1 MNGVRFKNRR
11 INIWNSAT
19 IGIEVAD
26 GVKVVD
32 FNDAEPNV
40 ELRSV
45 KKQFPSVET
54 LIIGKSTSTLEI
66 SNFMFP
72 NVKEVI
78 SENNQ
83 DFKSGNV
90 LIKHGYDGFKLLNT
104 FCKQADEVID
114 LQDVISVSNYAFE
127 GCLSKNIINFKLQ
140 YAEQYA
146 FHGYPYMSSV
156 EYVNGANCVGDICL
170 SIDEDADVV
179 EIPKNVTMVVI
190 SEDFSGSIKIKCNK
204 LIINSAKTLVGTF
217 MVMIFTLNDDDK
229 LVRRLLVSRLCL
241 QVVADW
247 IFISS
252 FKDVGAAYAEIAV
265 NALIGLIAVLSAYD
279 KGYLKFAMPG
289 KDFLKDWC
297 KIGAFAG
304 IQIFLDNFIYAVMV
318 CKMVNA
324 VSESGNYWVAN
335 NFIWGWLLVPVACLA
350 EVIKKND
357 KVRLTMKNCWRYLIM
372 IFAVW
377 LITMPKWKSFISGP
391 MASDGDVII
400 KIVLPL
406 IPFYI
411 TYMISAVIDGW
422 FVSHGRTIYNAI
434 NSLIVNVGYYGVI
447 YFMFKR
453 GMFAE
458 NMMFIIGMFG
468 CGMLVHMVASILMY
482 RLEVIRIQ
490 AMPADCQKKAV

>member
-1 MNGVRFKNRR
+1 MPDLEHGRRKKSAKKYKKKINAAYCIKRRRRFKKMTKKDFKLYGSLILYALLPSVYLLIRMQIVAVSGVD
-11 INIWNSAT
+11 INIM
-19 IGIEVAD
+19 GQIEWFD
-26 GVKVVD
+26 
-32 FNDAEPNV
+32 
-40 ELRSV
+40 
-45 KKQFPSVET
+45 
-54 LIIGKSTSTLEI
+54 LI
-66 SNFMFP
+66 
-72 NVKEVI
+72 
-78 SENNQ
+78 
-83 DFKSGNV
+83 
-90 LIKHGYDGFKLLNT
+90 
-104 FCKQADEVID
+104 DEVLVTALTVPLYFLLKPD
-114 LQDVISVSNYAFE
+114 KEKTAPDKNCAAF
-127 GCLSKNIINFKLQ
+127 LASFAV
-140 YAEQYA
+140 YTA
-146 FHGYPYMSSV
+146 FT
-156 EYVNGANCVGDICL
+156 I
-170 SIDEDADVV
+170 VV
-179 EIPKNVTMVVI
+179 MMKI
-190 SEDFSGSIKIKCNK
+190 GSI
-204 LIINSAKTLVGTF
+204 AKFMNAENAVQYLFMQALSMLAGFVGTF

-265 NALIGLIAVLSAYD
+265 NAVIGLIAVLSAYS

-289 KDFLKDWC
+289 KTFLKDWC

-335 NFIWGWLLVPVACLA
+335 NFIWGWLLVPVTCLV

-357 KVRLTMKNCWRYLIM
+357 KIRLTMKNCWRYLIM

-377 LITMPKWKSFISGP
+377 LITMPRWKSFISGP
-391 MASDGDVII
+391 MASDGNVIM

-406 IPFYI
+406 VPFYI

-434 NSLIVNVGYYGVI
+434 NSLIVNVGYYGII
-447 YFMFKR
+447 YLAFKR

-468 CGMLVHMVASILMY
+468 CGMLVHMAASILMY
-482 RLEVIRIQ
+482 RLEIIRTQ
-490 AMPADCQKKAV
+490 TMPADCQKKAV

>member
-1 MNGVRFKNRR
+1 MTKRDFKLYGSLILYALLPSVYLLIRMQIVAVNGVN
-11 INIWNSAT
+11 INIM
-19 IGIEVAD
+19 GQIEWFD
-26 GVKVVD
+26 
-32 FNDAEPNV
+32 
-40 ELRSV
+40 
-45 KKQFPSVET
+45 
-54 LIIGKSTSTLEI
+54 LI
-66 SNFMFP
+66 
-72 NVKEVI
+72 
-78 SENNQ
+78 
-83 DFKSGNV
+83 
-90 LIKHGYDGFKLLNT
+90 
-104 FCKQADEVID
+104 DEVLVTALTVPLYFLLKPD
-114 LQDVISVSNYAFE
+114 NGKTAPKKNCAAFLVSIAVYAVFT
-127 GCLSKNIINFKLQ
+127 
-140 YAEQYA
+140 
-146 FHGYPYMSSV
+146 
-156 EYVNGANCVGDICL
+156 
-170 SIDEDADVV
+170 VV
-179 EIPKNVTMVVI
+179 VMLKI
-190 SEDFSGSIKIKCNK
+190 GSI
-204 LIINSAKTLVGTF
+204 AKFMNAENAVQYLFIQALSMLAGFVGTF
-217 MVMIFTLNDDDK
+217 MVMVFTLNDDDK

-265 NALIGLIAVLSAYD
+265 NALIGLIAVLSAYG

-304 IQIFLDNFIYAVMV
+304 IQIFLDNFIYAVIV

-335 NFIWGWLLVPVACLA
+335 NFIWGWLLVPVTCLA

-434 NSLIVNVGYYGVI
+434 NSLIVNVG
-447 YFMFKR
+447 
-453 GMFAE
+453 
-458 NMMFIIGMFG
+458 
-468 CGMLVHMVASILMY
+468 
-482 RLEVIRIQ
+482 
-490 AMPADCQKKAV
+490 

>member
-1 MNGVRFKNRR
+1 MTKKDFKLYGSLILYALLPSVYLLIRMQIVAVSGVD
-11 INIWNSAT
+11 INIM
-19 IGIEVAD
+19 GQIEWFD
-26 GVKVVD
+26 
-32 FNDAEPNV
+32 
-40 ELRSV
+40 
-45 KKQFPSVET
+45 
-54 LIIGKSTSTLEI
+54 LI
-66 SNFMFP
+66 
-72 NVKEVI
+72 
-78 SENNQ
+78 
-83 DFKSGNV
+83 
-90 LIKHGYDGFKLLNT
+90 
-104 FCKQADEVID
+104 DEVLVTALTVPLYFLLKPD
-114 LQDVISVSNYAFE
+114 KEKTAPDKNCAAF
-127 GCLSKNIINFKLQ
+127 LASFAV
-140 YAEQYA
+140 YTA
-146 FHGYPYMSSV
+146 FT
-156 EYVNGANCVGDICL
+156 I
-170 SIDEDADVV
+170 VV
-179 EIPKNVTMVVI
+179 MMKI
-190 SEDFSGSIKIKCNK
+190 GSI
-204 LIINSAKTLVGTF
+204 AKFMNAENAVQYLFMQALSMLAGFVGTF

-265 NALIGLIAVLSAYD
+265 NAVIGLIAVLSAYS

-289 KDFLKDWC
+289 KTFLKDWC

-335 NFIWGWLLVPVACLA
+335 NFIWGWLLVPVTCLV

-357 KVRLTMKNCWRYLIM
+357 KIRLTMKNCWRYLIM

-377 LITMPKWKSFISGP
+377 LITMPRWKSFISGP
-391 MASDGDVII
+391 MASDGNVIM

-406 IPFYI
+406 VPFYI

-434 NSLIVNVGYYGVI
+434 NSMIVNVGYYGII
-447 YFMFKR
+447 YLAFKR

-468 CGMLVHMVASILMY
+468 CGMLVHMAASILMY
-482 RLEVIRIQ
+482 RLEIIRTQ
-490 AMPADCQKKAV
+490 TMPADCQKKAV

>member
-1 MNGVRFKNRR
+1 MTKKDFKLYGSLILYALLPSVYLLIRMQIVAVNGVD
-11 INIWNSAT
+11 INIM
-19 IGIEVAD
+19 GQIEWFD
-26 GVKVVD
+26 
-32 FNDAEPNV
+32 
-40 ELRSV
+40 
-45 KKQFPSVET
+45 
-54 LIIGKSTSTLEI
+54 LI
-66 SNFMFP
+66 
-72 NVKEVI
+72 
-78 SENNQ
+78 
-83 DFKSGNV
+83 
-90 LIKHGYDGFKLLNT
+90 
-104 FCKQADEVID
+104 DEVLVTALTVPLYFLLKPDKGKIASEKNCAAF
-114 LQDVISVSNYAFE
+114 LVSFAVYTAFT
-127 GCLSKNIINFKLQ
+127 IIVMLK
-140 YAEQYA
+140 
-146 FHGYPYMSSV
+146 
-156 EYVNGANCVGDICL
+156 I
-170 SIDEDADVV
+170 
-179 EIPKNVTMVVI
+179 
-190 SEDFSGSIKIKCNK
+190 GSI
-204 LIINSAKTLVGTF
+204 AKFMNAENAVQYLFMQALSMLAGFVGTF

-252 FKDVGAAYAEIAV
+252 FNDVGAAYAEIAV
-265 NALIGLIAVLSAYD
+265 NVVIGLIAVLSAYS

-335 NFIWGWLLVPVACLA
+335 NFIWGWLLVPVTCLV

-357 KVRLTMKNCWRYLIM
+357 KIRLTMKNCWRYLIM

-377 LITMPKWKSFISGP
+377 LITMPRWKSFISGP
-391 MASDGDVII
+391 MASDGNVII

-406 IPFYI
+406 VPFYI

-434 NSLIVNVGYYGVI
+434 NSLIVNVGYYGII
-447 YFMFKR
+447 YLAFKR

-468 CGMLVHMVASILMY
+468 CGMLVHMAASILMY
-482 RLEVIRIQ
+482 KLETVGIQ
-490 AMPADCQKKAV
+490 AMPADCHKKAV

>member
-1 MNGVRFKNRR
+1 MTKKDFKLYGSLILYALLPSVYLLIRMQIVAVSGVD
-11 INIWNSAT
+11 INIM
-19 IGIEVAD
+19 GQIEWFD
-26 GVKVVD
+26 
-32 FNDAEPNV
+32 
-40 ELRSV
+40 
-45 KKQFPSVET
+45 
-54 LIIGKSTSTLEI
+54 LI
-66 SNFMFP
+66 
-72 NVKEVI
+72 
-78 SENNQ
+78 
-83 DFKSGNV
+83 
-90 LIKHGYDGFKLLNT
+90 
-104 FCKQADEVID
+104 DEVLVTALTVPLYFLLKPD
-114 LQDVISVSNYAFE
+114 KEKTAPDKSCAAFLVSFAVYTVFTIVVMLKIGNIAKFMNAENAVQYLFMQA
-127 GCLSKNIINFKLQ
+127 LSMLAGF
-140 YAEQYA
+140 
-146 FHGYPYMSSV
+146 
-156 EYVNGANCVGDICL
+156 
-170 SIDEDADVV
+170 
-179 EIPKNVTMVVI
+179 
-190 SEDFSGSIKIKCNK
+190 
-204 LIINSAKTLVGTF
+204 VGTF

-265 NALIGLIAVLSAYD
+265 NAVIGLIAVLSAYS

-289 KDFLKDWC
+289 KTFLKDWC

-335 NFIWGWLLVPVACLA
+335 NFIWGWLLVPVTCLV

-357 KVRLTMKNCWRYLIM
+357 KIRLTMKNCWRYLIM

-377 LITMPKWKSFISGP
+377 LITMPRWKSFISGP
-391 MASDGDVII
+391 MASDGNVIM

-406 IPFYI
+406 VPFYI

-434 NSLIVNVGYYGVI
+434 NSLIVNVGYYGII
-447 YFMFKR
+447 YLAFKR

-468 CGMLVHMVASILMY
+468 CGMLVHMAASILMY
-482 RLEVIRIQ
+482 RLEIIRTQ
-490 AMPADCQKKAV
+490 TMPADCQKKAV

>member
-1 MNGVRFKNRR
+1 MTKKDFKLYGSLILYALLPSVYLLIRMQIVAVSGVD
-11 INIWNSAT
+11 INIM
-19 IGIEVAD
+19 GQIEWFD
-26 GVKVVD
+26 
-32 FNDAEPNV
+32 
-40 ELRSV
+40 
-45 KKQFPSVET
+45 
-54 LIIGKSTSTLEI
+54 LI
-66 SNFMFP
+66 
-72 NVKEVI
+72 
-78 SENNQ
+78 
-83 DFKSGNV
+83 
-90 LIKHGYDGFKLLNT
+90 
-104 FCKQADEVID
+104 DEVLVTALTVPLYFLLKPD
-114 LQDVISVSNYAFE
+114 KEKTAPDKNCAAF
-127 GCLSKNIINFKLQ
+127 LASFAV
-140 YAEQYA
+140 YTA
-146 FHGYPYMSSV
+146 FT
-156 EYVNGANCVGDICL
+156 I
-170 SIDEDADVV
+170 VV
-179 EIPKNVTMVVI
+179 MMKI
-190 SEDFSGSIKIKCNK
+190 GSI
-204 LIINSAKTLVGTF
+204 AKFMNAENAVQYLFMQALSMLAGFVGTF
-217 MVMIFTLNDDDK
+217 MVMIFTLNNDDK

-252 FKDVGAAYAEIAV
+252 FKDVGAAYAEITV
-265 NALIGLIAVLSAYD
+265 NAVIGLIAVLSAYG

-335 NFIWGWLLVPVACLA
+335 NFIWGWLLVPVTCLV

-357 KVRLTMKNCWRYLIM
+357 KIRLTMKNCWRYLIM

-377 LITMPKWKSFISGP
+377 LITMPRWKSFISGP
-391 MASDGDVII
+391 MASDGNVIM

-406 IPFYI
+406 VPFYI

-434 NSLIVNVGYYGVI
+434 NSLIVNVGYYGII
-447 YFMFKR
+447 YLAFKR

-468 CGMLVHMVASILMY
+468 CGMLVHMAASILMY
-482 RLEVIRIQ
+482 RLEIIRTQ
-490 AMPADCQKKAV
+490 TMPADCQKKAV